1 MLRYTLMRLG
11 IFVGCLV
18 VVWALVYSGLVPR
31 GLGDS
36 NGLWIVLLALLISA
50 PISFVVLRGERDRA
64 SERIVRRVERA
75 KANLEANRTQEDAA
89 DDTARAQGQ
98 TPARRRRRNVRH
110 TRTPHAKRPG
120 SLHQGDRGALRSM
133 RVFAVTPFKARL

>member
-11 IFVGCLV
+11 IFAGCLV
-18 VVWALVYSGLVPR
+18 VVWALVYSGLAPR

-50 PISFVVLRGERDRA
+50 PISFVVLRNARDRA

-75 KANLEANRTQEDAA
+75 KANLEANRSQEDEA

-98 TPARRRRRNVRH
+98 VSGQAQT
-110 TRTPHAKRPG
+110 
-120 SLHQGDRGALRSM
+120 S
-133 RVFAVTPFKARL
+133 